1 MESERTHKKKQ
12 AAAERKLQAEKR
24 RNDIERQKQV
34 RLAFAILSKLSSAAV
49 NDLAETTK
57 DPFWKHIPDW
67 AKQQAKEVFEEIA
80 NVSAS
85 VKAVTTTAKAPPL
98 KHTIE
103 EATGPEC

>member
-1 MESERTHKKKQ
+1 MWWCIDSIV
-12 AAAERKLQAEKR
+12 KL
-24 RNDIERQKQV
+24 
-34 RLAFAILSKLSSAAV
+34 
-49 NDLAETTK
+49 T
-57 DPFWKHIPDW
+57 
-67 AKQQAKEVFEEIA
+67 AKQQAKEVLEEIA